1 MQTFLVAC
9 DSLARRAGPG
19 SVAAVVAAAG
29 EAWTRVLDGV
39 WYVRTTAS
47 EHDVAARLAE
57 LAGDEDGIVV
67 QAVVAEPRL
76 VNTVQRWMPG
86 RAPAGHGDRFSSH
99 NIHAFPRAA

>member
-9 DSLARRAGPG
+9 DSLARRAGPE
-19 SVAAVVAAAG
+19 SVASVVAAAG

-47 EHDVAARLAE
+47 EQDVMTRLAV

-76 VNTVQRWMPG
+76 INTVQRWMPG
-86 RAPAGHGDRFSSH
+86 RAPAGREGRFCEQNVH
-99 NIHAFPRAA
+99 VFPRAA

>member
-1 MQTFLVAC
+1 MHTFLVAC
-9 DSLARRAGPG
+9 DSLARHAGPQN
-19 SVAAVVAAAG
+19 VTAVVAAAG

-67 QAVVAEPRL
+67 QAVVVEPRL

-86 RAPAGHGDRFSSH
+86 RAAAGVGELPCAHNVRVFS
-99 NIHAFPRAA
+99 RAA